1 MITLEMIKDSKI
13 KEILSKIQN
22 KITNIFGDKLE
33 DIILYGSY
41 ARLQNT
47 KDSDV
52 DIIVFIDE
60 SDNNLRKYEDEITDI
75 MVDLSL
81 EYEVVVSIYL
91 QSYMIYKKHANILPF
106 FINVRE
112 EGVSLYG

>member
-1 MITLEMIKDSKI
+1 MITIEMIKDSKI
-13 KEILSKIQN
+13 KELLFKVEEEL
-22 KITNIFGDKLE
+22 KKIFGDKLK

-47 KDSDV
+47 EDSDV
-52 DIIVFIDE
+52 DIIVLIDK
-60 SDNNLRKYEDEITDI
+60 SDNNLRKYEDNITDI

-91 QSYMIYKKHANILPF
+91 QSYEVYKKHANILPF
-106 FINVRE
+106 FINVRN